1 MIAPDVKTH
10 VAISQAGEKF
20 ENKMF
25 FHGFASALQERNA
38 LQCKVNSIECK
49 RCENYFRKMIRYY
62 KMSIWQ
68 NNDF

>member
-38 LQCKVNSIECK
+38 LQCNARSIQLNASDVK
-49 RCENYFRKMIRYY
+49 TISGK
-62 KMSIWQ
+62 
-68 NNDF
+68 